1 MPAPLLS
8 ADLLGSIAGFLTTAA
23 FVPQVV
29 KTLRSRSTRDI
40 SLTMFASFTV
50 GVALWLIYGAMID
63 SLPVIAAN
71 AVTLV
76 MAGTILAVKLANF
89 RRE

>member
-1 MPAPLLS
+1 MPPAFPS

-40 SLTMFASFTV
+40 SLTMFLSFTV

-71 AVTLV
+71 AATLV

>member
-1 MPAPLLS
+1 MQPQPS
-8 ADLLGSIAGFLTTAA
+8 ADLIGSIAGFLTTAA
-23 FVPQVV
+23 FVPQVI

-40 SLTMFASFTV
+40 SLVMFAAFTA
-50 GVALWLIYGAMID
+50 GVAFWLLYGALIG

-76 MAGTILAVKLANF
+76 MAGTILAVKLSNL